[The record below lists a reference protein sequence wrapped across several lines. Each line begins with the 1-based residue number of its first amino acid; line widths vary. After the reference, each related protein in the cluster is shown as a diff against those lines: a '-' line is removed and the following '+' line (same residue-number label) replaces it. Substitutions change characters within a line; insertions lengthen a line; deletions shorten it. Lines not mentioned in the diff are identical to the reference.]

1 MLKQEIDTMNIT
13 QQIIILSANQNDGR
27 HERNRQLHENL
38 KACLDDCHFKYKEA
52 TGLYKG
58 QEETSLV
65 VLVNNETEIQTVKD
79 FAFKGFNQES
89 VLYQDANQEAYLI
102 YNDGKTEQ
110 LGRLEQVNP
119 KLTETL
125 DNYTVMD
132 GKVYTV
138 LKR

>member
-1 MLKQEIDTMNIT
+1 MNIT

-27 HERNRQLHENL
+27 HERNRQLNENL

-52 TGLYKG
+52 TGVYKG

-89 VLYQDANQEAYLI
+89 IFYQDSNGLGHLI
-102 YNDGKTEQ
+102 FNDGKSKRVGRLREVSPKRIEQ
-110 LGRLEQVNP
+110 LN
-119 KLTETL
+119 
-125 DNYTVMD
+125 NYTVLNN
-132 GKVYTV
+132 KVYTTEY
-138 LKR
+138 